1 MAKTS
6 TERSQIRRS
15 KLRKDYAKYN
25 EYKHKDKERKRAERD
40 RPKEQS
46 QQEIDRKKKANRD
59 RVRKF
64 RLLQKGKNKAK
75 ARTTP
80 KSNNE
85 KAYKTPQAL
94 VKAVGKV
101 KHHLPK
107 SPQLPRNV
115 CLCQYHENIKLIC
128 DCLSKQITEF
138 PSYTGDFVDNFVCS
152 PNSEECMHGK
162 CSQCPKFLDELEYDD
177 TTVTWYEW
185 ERTTVSVPAKEGKD
199 GSTTTM
205 KKMQKVCKEGTVS
218 DVLASLDR
226 KLPFFLQHVFIKR
239 IQSEYI
245 LKASLTM
252 LAQMRQSSSFQCIEP
267 DEDGFVKC
275 RLYCSQSAEQAT
287 VDVFPFPVSDD
298 SEDSDNIEDDDF
310 ADLPSEENNLDEPVT
325 KNQASTSKGTC
336 CSDDLIFVEET
347 ATSKSCTSS
356 TSKGTTQQCDV
367 HMGLPHGLDTSTFV
381 PVIPYFLPQYV
392 MNEVEAVVGDLIQF
406 NGDQLIGPADINALV
421 NNSAPRS
428 QDMWLTNFIIDA
440 YFKLIKSSQENKRV
454 IPISWEKS
462 GVSSATPKL
471 KLHSNQAA
479 MTMTVGYIHAYM
491 LYARCLADIGH
502 MVEAASLPQ
511 FRNGILLELQRGALQ
526 QIPYPPIER
535 EKHYAVHY
543 QFNSTCKYYIG
554 RVLSMEGERVRVKYL
569 HRVGANR
576 FDWPMR
582 DDIDDVHVS
591 CIFFGPV
598 ALSNAGPFMV
608 PMLADIEKK
617 LREHFFFLIISNKF
631 PHQSVKA
638 GITSVKQLLVAR
650 KLGNPLL
657 ESQCQVF
664 LAMSLVQRGFLKKA
678 RHIIRQQYRCAVSN
692 GIRDTKVIASCQA
705 VWNRIRYVQQQK
717 NRARKRRLQ
726 TLRPLLVSGSDEGKT
741 ADLDDDDDND
751 SGISSH
757 GTAGSGAS
765 PDLSK
770 TELAIKLASASPR
783 CPARLRVRV
792 LWNFEPV
799 ENSELKV
806 VKGEMVVVLY
816 REDDWVLVVNS
827 NGRRG
832 FIPFSYCSLPLRKAE
847 YGAECTTITNNQFIS
862 AGSDVLCDQIYTKKN
877 TMTRCSSETQM
888 HATKLSSLPGFTGL
902 KQRSQSDEGILG
914 NDSSSSSEEE
924 SFRIRFLSDFSR
936 IENIKSV
943 RSTPKN
949 SPGVSINGRIPYLT
963 TTTVLDLPEKDVSF
977 LQASPSDFPEVTSW
991 NRSGSESDDPTPT
1004 LFQKL
1009 PHFKAMVLYDFEACA
1024 EDDVSVTKGD
1034 VVNVLNRD
1042 DDDWWWVT
1050 TPRGGEGFVPCSYL
1064 SKHLIAMKEETPCS
1078 VESASSTSETSSTQA
1093 VRFQDPLCTFHS
1105 YVKEDWETDSQESLG
1120 DMDHRDTDSASIL
1133 ESKYSTWC

>member
-1 MAKTS
+1 CFQVVDRYYSISFKG
-6 TERSQIRRS
+6 SQEQHKLPTYIKFNIRIILTPSIMPISIHPDLKWS
-15 KLRKDYAKYN
+15 K
-25 EYKHKDKERKRAERD
+25 
-40 RPKEQS
+40 
-46 QQEIDRKKKANRD
+46 
-59 RVRKF
+59 
-64 RLLQKGKNKAK
+64 RLLSLVLVYMQLFDVMAWLSTLGG
-75 ARTTP
+75 
-80 KSNNE
+80 
-85 KAYKTPQAL
+85 AYSSLGDHCT
-94 VKAVGKV
+94 
-101 KHHLPK
+101 
-107 SPQLPRNV
+107 SF
-115 CLCQYHENIKLIC
+115 YHENIKLIC

-239 IQSEYI
+239 SQSEYFEGKLDNVGPDEAVI
-245 LKASLTM
+245 QVISDFVKQRHPEVTKVYIFSDGPSSQFKNRFIVSFLRKLEEVKELNERLDSLCIKKYFTE
-252 LAQMRQSSSFQCIEP
+252 AQVIPGISSFHCIEP

-298 SEDSDNIEDDDF
+298 SEDSDDIEDDDF

-325 KNQASTSKGTC
+325 KTQASTLKGTC

-381 PVIPYFLPQYV
+381 PVIPYSLPQYV

-440 YFKLIKSSQENKRV
+440 YFKLIKSSKRTR
-454 IPISWEKS
+454 
-462 GVSSATPKL
+462 GSSQS
-471 KLHSNQAA
+471 H
-479 MTMTVGYIHAYM
+479 G
-491 LYARCLADIGH
+491 RCLADIGH

-608 PMLADIEKK
+608 PMLADIEK
-617 LREHFFFLIISNKF
+617 
-631 PHQSVKA
+631 
-638 GITSVKQLLVAR
+638 
-650 KLGNPLL
+650 
-657 ESQCQVF
+657 VF
-664 LAMSLVQRGFLKKA
+664 
-678 RHIIRQQYRCAVSN
+678 
-692 GIRDTKVIASCQA
+692 
-705 VWNRIRYVQQQK
+705 
-717 NRARKRRLQ
+717 
-726 TLRPLLVSGSDEGKT
+726 
-741 ADLDDDDDND
+741 
-751 SGISSH
+751 
-757 GTAGSGAS
+757 
-765 PDLSK
+765 
-770 TELAIKLASASPR
+770 
-783 CPARLRVRV
+783 
-792 LWNFEPV
+792 
-799 ENSELKV
+799 NS
-806 VKGEMVVVLY
+806 
-816 REDDWVLVVNS
+816 
-827 NGRRG
+827 
-832 FIPFSYCSLPLRKAE
+832 
-847 YGAECTTITNNQFIS
+847 
-862 AGSDVLCDQIYTKKN
+862 
-877 TMTRCSSETQM
+877 TR
-888 HATKLSSLPGFTGL
+888 
-902 KQRSQSDEGILG
+902 
-914 NDSSSSSEEE
+914 
-924 SFRIRFLSDFSR
+924 
-936 IENIKSV
+936 
-943 RSTPKN
+943 
-949 SPGVSINGRIPYLT
+949 
-963 TTTVLDLPEKDVSF
+963 
-977 LQASPSDFPEVTSW
+977 
-991 NRSGSESDDPTPT
+991 
-1004 LFQKL
+1004 
-1009 PHFKAMVLYDFEACA
+1009 
-1024 EDDVSVTKGD
+1024 
-1034 VVNVLNRD
+1034 
-1042 DDDWWWVT
+1042 
-1050 TPRGGEGFVPCSYL
+1050 
-1064 SKHLIAMKEETPCS
+1064 
-1078 VESASSTSETSSTQA
+1078 
-1093 VRFQDPLCTFHS
+1093 
-1105 YVKEDWETDSQESLG
+1105 
-1120 DMDHRDTDSASIL
+1120 
-1133 ESKYSTWC
+1133 